1 MSDEQTITTPP
12 PRSKIRPAAPTSDAG
27 GPQSVSPAEQS
38 DTGLSEFVPAL
49 PLDAIPEA
57 AKQAATAPLT
67 PESQRELRS
76 LTASL
81 MNTGGP
87 GSLRSGSK
95 TARDGLVLSTLGKR
109 HRRIGQDLI
118 YLRKAIE
125 CALKDHGHE
134 NITLWQRA
142 QIQSICRLE
151 MTCRV
156 REKMLRSK
164 ELTAEQTQTIMA
176 DIVRCVARR
185 DALLAALLGQ
195 TVGEPAPAVDWE
207 EVRRATCEDDK

>member
-1 MSDEQTITTPP
+1 MSDQTNSGTPP
-12 PRSKIRPAAPTSDAG
+12 PSKIEGEG
-27 GPQSVSPAEQS
+27 GGSAKRGPHPSSPAENPA
-38 DTGLSEFVPAL
+38 TGLSEFVPAL
-49 PLDAIPEA
+49 PLDAIPDA

-67 PESQRELRS
+67 PEGQRELRR
-76 LTASL
+76 LTATL

-87 GSLRSGSK
+87 GSLRTGSK
-95 TARDGLVLSTLGKR
+95 TNRDGLVLSTLGKR

-125 CALKDHGHE
+125 CALKDHGQE
-134 NITLWQRA
+134 SITLWQRA

-185 DALLAALLGQ
+185 DALLAALLGK
-195 TVGEPAPAVDWE
+195 TIGEPAPAIDWE